1 MRNSDLAASDARISA
16 AFGSR
21 RPADKNAIPV
31 VGSLQTASA
40 RSTCPAT
47 TSRNPALAAG
57 ARSCESEQWRRSQS
71 TKMTRAPPCAISA
84 ATAAATLDL
93 PSFGKHDITPIV
105 LVCSDFRSTSS
116 FIDRTASAYGD
127 DGESMIARM
136 VSGLEETLLGA
147 IRRATAMAF

>member
-16 AFGSR
+16 AFASR

-47 TSRNPALAAG
+47 TSRNPTLAVG
-57 ARSCESEQWRRSQS
+57 ASSCESEQWRRSQS
-71 TKMTRAPPCAISA
+71 TKMTRVPPCAISA

-93 PSFGKHDITPIV
+93 PSFGKHEVTPIV
-105 LVCSDFRSTSS
+105 LAFFALLFRSTMS

-127 DGESMIARM
+127 EGDSMIVRM
-136 VSGLEETLLGA
+136 VFDLEQTLLDA
-147 IRRATAMAF
+147 IG